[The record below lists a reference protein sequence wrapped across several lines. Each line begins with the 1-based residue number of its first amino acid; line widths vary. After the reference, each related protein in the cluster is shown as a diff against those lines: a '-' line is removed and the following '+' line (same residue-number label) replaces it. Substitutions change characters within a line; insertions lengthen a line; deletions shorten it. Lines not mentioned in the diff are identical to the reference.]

1 MSDIS
6 SIIEKLEALDVDQL
20 AEEAMRKSEES
31 LTDLNKKQLYAG
43 FNREGLRLLEYRSP
57 VYAEV
62 KHRMNPL
69 PGEGNPDLYA
79 TGDYYRGWYTR
90 VTGNSIEMEST
101 DSKNDDLEKKYR
113 EEIKGLGGIFK
124 EEFIDDYLQP
134 NLLSIVSEK
143 TGLIV

>member
-20 AEEAMRKSEES
+20 AEEAMRKSEEA

-43 FNREGLRLLEYRSP
+43 FDRDGQRLLQYRSP
-57 VYAEV
+57 VYSEV

-79 TGDYYRGWYTR
+79 TGSFYRGLYAR
-90 VTGNSIEMEST
+90 VNGNTVEIEST
-101 DSKNDDLEKKYR
+101 DSKNDDLEKKYH
-113 EEIKGLGGIFK
+113 EKIKGLGGIFK
-124 EEFIDDYLQP
+124 EEFIEDHLQP